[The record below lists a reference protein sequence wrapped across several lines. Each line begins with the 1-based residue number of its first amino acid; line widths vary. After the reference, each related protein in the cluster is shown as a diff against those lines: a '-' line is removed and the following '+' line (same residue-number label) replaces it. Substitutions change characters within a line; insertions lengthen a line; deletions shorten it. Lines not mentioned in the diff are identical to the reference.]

1 MKKSILAFLFTSLLT
16 GNLHAAPSARDIIQK
31 VIDQDNGKS
40 QYSVSTV
47 ATCRYQVTNKKMS
60 CAEQPRVKVI
70 EGVQKDFGKNNKD
83 SRSISIILE
92 PAAEKG
98 IGFLQFDYDDPNRDT
113 DQWMY
118 LSAMGKVKRLV
129 SGKSDEPKTGTL
141 FGSEISYEDV
151 ERPHID
157 DYLYKIIKEENY
169 RGRPCWV
176 IESQPTPERARKT
189 NYSRGVQWIDKE
201 YFQMV
206 KAQLYDRGGRPI
218 KEVIA
223 SDIEK
228 IDGIWIA
235 RRLNVNNVQSRR
247 ISTMKTDKI
256 RLNIKVDDRLFSQ
269 RTLTD
274 GAWREQQLQ
283 VLRKGL

>member
-1 MKKSILAFLFTSLLT
+1 MHRNIILTLFLVLAPGKLL
-16 GNLHAAPSARDIIQK
+16 AAQDAGDIMLK
-31 VIDQDNGKS
+31 VINQDDGHS
-40 QYSVSTV
+40 QYSRSTV
-47 ATCRYQVTNKKMS
+47 ATCRYQVNNGKMS
-60 CAEQPRVKVI
+60 CAEKPRIKVL
-70 EGVQKDFGKNNKD
+70 EGVQKDFGKNGKD
-83 SRSISIILE
+83 SRSINIILE

-118 LSAMGKVKRLV
+118 LSALGKVKRLV

-151 ERPHID
+151 ERAHIE
-157 DYLYKIIKEENY
+157 DYIYKILKEETY

-176 IESQPTPERARKT
+176 IESRPTPARARKT

-201 YFQMV
+201 RFIML

-218 KEVIA
+218 KEII
-223 SDIEK
+223 SSGIER
-228 IDGIWIA
+228 IDGVWIS

-247 ISTMKTDKI
+247 ISTMKVDQIK
-256 RLNIKVDDRLFSQ
+256 LNIKVDDTLFSQ
-269 RTLTD
+269 RTLSD
-274 GAWREQQLQ
+274 GAWREKHLRT
-283 VLRKGL
+283 LRKGL